1 MSKYKETHSLFFQTP
16 IWSTEKPEW
25 VKETNKVC
33 QPYLDEAHQRHS
45 EKIKKNCRVVY
56 EKRRAGD
63 VDQVYS
69 NINKFNKT
77 FKWKPKH
84 NDIKKILLDKSLFS
98 LMNFFFISISDQFK
112 VYDILGI

>member
-45 EKIKKNCRVVY
+45 EKIKKNKGNDFGLVY
-56 EKRRAGD
+56 HSTDIRYDPKLKNF
-63 VDQVYS
+63 S
-69 NINKFNKT
+69 NYIISTAFNLFDSWGCNLT
-77 FKWKPKH
+77 DH
-84 NDIKKILLDKSLFS
+84 SILYES
-98 LMNFFFISISDQFK
+98 MWVQ
-112 VYDILGI
+112 